1 MKTATS
7 TNAAD
12 IVSERKIIKT
22 RKNFHKFN
30 ELFNY
35 LDNHK
40 TNSDSVL
47 LSIILPMYNEEKTI
61 QAVLESL
68 PKHESIEIIVI
79 DDHSTDNSIKE
90 IGKIS
95 SPEAINI
102 LHHKENKGYGGAIT
116 TGMKHTKGNI
126 IVCMDSDGQHS
137 ADDLYNLI
145 KPIIEGESDMVIGS
159 RYLGAYHYRLPLLRQ
174 FGEILAEKIIRI
186 LFSLKIKN
194 NQNGFRAYNRKVVK
208 LLKHARYLDYTYCTE
223 QILKASIHGCKIKES
238 PIKVYGRQHGASKMT
253 IIRLAL
259 NIFSCLLIYYFKKI
273 KVNISKKL
281 IES

>member
-7 TNAAD
+7 TNATD
-12 IVSERKIIKT
+12 IATERKIIKT

-30 ELFNY
+30 DLFNY

-40 TNSDSVL
+40 TNSDTVL

-61 QAVLESL
+61 RAVLESL
-68 PKHESIEIIVI
+68 PNYELIEIIVI

-90 IGKIS
+90 IGKINS
-95 SPEAINI
+95 QERINI

-116 TGMKHTKGNI
+116 TGMRHAKGKVV
-126 IVCMDSDGQHS
+126 VCMDSDGQHS
-137 ADDLYNLI
+137 ADDLYDLI
-145 KPIIEGESDMVIGS
+145 KPIIEGESDLVIGS
-159 RYLGAYHYRLPLLRQ
+159 RYLGTYNYRLPLLRQ

-194 NQNGFRAYNRKVVK
+194 NQNGFRAYNRKV
-208 LLKHARYLDYTYCTE
+208 LKVLKRARYLDYTYCTE
-223 QILKASIHGCKIKES
+223 QILKASIHGYKIKEY
-238 PIKVYGRQHGASKMT
+238 PVKVYGRQHGASKMT

-259 NIFSCLLIYYFKKI
+259 NIFSCLLLYYFKKI
-273 KVNISKKL
+273 KINVEKKQ
-281 IES
+281 